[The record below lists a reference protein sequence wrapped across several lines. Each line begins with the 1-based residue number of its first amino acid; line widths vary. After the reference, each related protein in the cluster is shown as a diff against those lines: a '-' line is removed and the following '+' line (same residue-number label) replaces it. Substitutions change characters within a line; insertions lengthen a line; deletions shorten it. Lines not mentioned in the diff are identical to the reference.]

1 MVFPQSTVALITPA
15 RMVTTPMACPICNP
29 VLRPYAALDLVGETA
44 VAVAEP
50 ALDPAAEVEVE
61 FEPEGVLN
69 ITRQRPQPCANTH
82 HKGSFEEWWQLPRLW
97 HCNWTGDKKVL
108 RPGTW

>member
-1 MVFPQSTVALITPA
+1 M
-15 RMVTTPMACPICNP
+15 PMACPTCNP
-29 VLRPYAALDLVGETA
+29 VLRPYAALDLVAEAA

-50 ALDPAAEVEVE
+50 VLDIAAEVEE

-82 HKGSFEEWWQLPRLW
+82 HKGSFEGW
-97 HCNWTGDKKVL
+97 
-108 RPGTW
+108 